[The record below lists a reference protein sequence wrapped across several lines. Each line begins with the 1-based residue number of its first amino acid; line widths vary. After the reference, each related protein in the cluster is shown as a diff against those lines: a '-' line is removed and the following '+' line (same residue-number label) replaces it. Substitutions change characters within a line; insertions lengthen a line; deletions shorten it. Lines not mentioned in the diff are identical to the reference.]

1 MSAFASLGLNA
12 STFAMPTSD
21 LTHSSRGYWD
31 HAAETY
37 EQDFAGTVIGGTRRD
52 AVWRELDAAF
62 RPGDRILE
70 LNCGTGIDAVHLA
83 ERGIQI
89 TACDISPRMIEL
101 ARERALR
108 ASLGDRASFRVV
120 PTEDLASIQNE
131 GPFDGAF
138 SSFSGLNCVQNLSG
152 VRENLARL
160 VKPGAKVVVS
170 VMGRFVP
177 WEVLWFLA
185 HGDLKKAS
193 RRCHRKDVFDLDAGK
208 LNIRFRSVAEMARQ
222 FAPDFRLTQWK
233 GVGIAVPPSYM
244 EHWARRF
251 PRVTRALAQAD
262 RLLGRAPLFRGMAD
276 CILLKFQR
284 TQGIET

>member
-1 MSAFASLGLNA
+1 
-12 STFAMPTSD
+12 MPASD
-21 LTHSSRGYWD
+21 LTHSPQGYWD

-37 EQDFAGTVIGGTRRD
+37 EQDFAGTVIGATRRD

-83 ERGIQI
+83 GRGIRI
-89 TACDISPRMIEL
+89 TACDISPRMIEF
-101 ARERALR
+101 ARERAQQAKL
-108 ASLGDRASFRVV
+108 ADRASFRVL
-120 PTEDLASIQNE
+120 PTENLATLLMEDQ
-131 GPFDGAF
+131 FDGAF
-138 SSFSGLNCVQNLSG
+138 SSFSGLNCVQDLSG
-152 VRENLARL
+152 VRRNLARL
-160 VKPGAKVVVS
+160 VKPGATVVVS

-185 HGDLKKAS
+185 HGDRKKAA
-193 RRCHRKDVFDLDAGK
+193 RRCQWKDVFDLDAGE

-233 GVGIAVPPSYM
+233 GTGIAVPPSYM
-244 EHWARRF
+244 EHWARRV

-262 RLLGRAPLFRGMAD
+262 RLLGRAPFVRGMAD

-284 TQGIET
+284 AQEIET